1 MASLGWHMRAA
12 ALIIAREAQRLAA
25 TWSEQV
31 PPSIKVK
38 ASGNTAEIKSSA
50 GPSYPNEVK
59 GVRHPVF
66 GLGRTGNEWSLTH
79 RPRPPWRTN
88 RHRPFL
94 VPAVDAKAD
103 DAAKEIARVIDE
115 IAHDAGFKGTG

>member
-25 TWSEQV
+25 AWSVQV

-38 ASGNTAEIKSSA
+38 ARGNTAEIKSA
-50 GPSYPNEVK
+50 VGPSYPNEVIR
-59 GVRHPVF
+59 VRHPVF
-66 GLGRTGNEWSLTH
+66 GFGHTGNAWSATH
-79 RPRPPWRTN
+79 RPRPPWVTN
-88 RHRPFL
+88 DHRPFL
-94 VPAVDAKAD
+94 APAVDAKAD
-103 DAAKEIARVIDE
+103 DAAKEIARVIDD

>member
-25 TWSEQV
+25 TWSVQV

-38 ASGNTAEIKSSA
+38 ASGNTAEIKSA
-50 GPSYPNEVK
+50 VGPSYPNEVIR
-59 GVRHPVF
+59 VRHPVF
-66 GLGRTGNEWSLTH
+66 GPTPRN
-79 RPRPPWRTN
+79 PRPGWVTN
-88 RHRPFL
+88 DHRPFL
-94 VPAVDAKAD
+94 APAVDAKAD